1 MKKQFCLISIV
12 FLLIG
17 IQKVS
22 DAQEMKTDKEIYT
35 VEGAYNFII
44 LKKDIKTQKILFK
57 AETKIPDKSQKI
69 ASSAAIL
76 K

>member
-35 VEGAYNFII
+35 VEGAPNE
-44 LKKDIKTQKILFK
+44 KI
-57 AETKIPDKSQKI
+57 
-69 ASSAAIL
+69 SAM
-76 K
+76 